1 MHPHKLIM
9 QVASSGNFFNC
20 ITLYNY
26 EVKLSNSLSEQIK
39 ALRKRRGWTQ
49 LDLATRLGVEQSTVS
64 RWERDISRPI
74 GIYLNFLQRLLAGR
88 RVRK

>member
-1 MHPHKLIM
+1 MSNVM
-9 QVASSGNFFNC
+9 QVASTGNFFNC

-26 EVKLSNSLSEQIK
+26 EVNLSNPLSEQIK
-39 ALRKRRGWTQ
+39 ALREKRGWTQ
-49 LDLATRLGVEQSTVS
+49 LELATRLGVEQSTVS

-74 GIYLNFLQRLLAGR
+74 GIYLSFLQRLLAGR

>member
-1 MHPHKLIM
+1 MSILMHT
-9 QVASSGNFFNC
+9 ASPGNFFNYTTWC
-20 ITLYNY
+20 NY

-39 ALRKRRGWTQ
+39 TLRKTRGWTQ

-74 GIYLNFLQRLLAGR
+74 GVYLNFLERLLAGR

>member
-1 MHPHKLIM
+1 MP
-9 QVASSGNFFNC
+9 
-20 ITLYNY
+20 
-26 EVKLSNSLSEQIK
+26 NSLPEQIK
-39 ALRKRRGWTQ
+39 SLREKRGWTQ

-74 GIYLNFLQRLLAGR
+74 GVYLNFLERLLAGR

>member
-1 MHPHKLIM
+1 M
-9 QVASSGNFFNC
+9 QVASPGNFFNC
-20 ITLYNY
+20 FNWYNH
-26 EVKLSNSLSEQIK
+26 EVKVPNLLSEQIK
-39 ALRKRRGWTQ
+39 TLREKRGWTQ

-74 GIYLNFLQRLLAGR
+74 GVYLSFLERLLAGR

>member
-1 MHPHKLIM
+1 MP
-9 QVASSGNFFNC
+9 NP
-20 ITLYNY
+20 
-26 EVKLSNSLSEQIK
+26 LSEKIK
-39 ALRKRRGWTQ
+39 TLREKRGWTQ

-74 GIYLNFLQRLLAGR
+74 GVYLRLLERLLAGR

>member
-1 MHPHKLIM
+1 
-9 QVASSGNFFNC
+9 
-20 ITLYNY
+20 
-26 EVKLSNSLSEQIK
+26 VKVPNPLSEKIK
-39 ALRKRRGWTQ
+39 TLREKRGWTQ

-74 GIYLNFLQRLLAGR
+74 GVYLNFLERLLAGR

>member
-1 MHPHKLIM
+1 MSNVM
-9 QVASSGNFFNC
+9 QVASPGNFFNC
-20 ITLYNY
+20 INWYNY
-26 EVKLSNSLSEQIK
+26 EVKVPNPLSEQIK
-39 ALRKRRGWTQ
+39 ALREKRGWTQ

-74 GIYLNFLQRLLAGR
+74 GVYLNFLERLLAGR

>member
-1 MHPHKLIM
+1 MP
-9 QVASSGNFFNC
+9 NP
-20 ITLYNY
+20 
-26 EVKLSNSLSEQIK
+26 LSEKIK
-39 ALRKRRGWTQ
+39 TLREKRGWTQ

-74 GIYLNFLQRLLAGR
+74 GVYLNFLERLLAGR

>member
-1 MHPHKLIM
+1 MSNVM
-9 QVASSGNFFNC
+9 QVASTGNFFNC

-26 EVKLSNSLSEQIK
+26 EVNLSNPLSEQIK
-39 ALRKRRGWTQ
+39 TLREKRGWTQ
-49 LDLATRLGVEQSTVS
+49 LELATRLGVEQSTVS